1 MHERYYVELAKQEK
15 LLSRKN
21 EKSDFYNGVFDR
33 YVNPV
38 LTRDM
43 IPLTW
48 RYDLNE
54 ETNPFFMERL
64 GINAVMNS
72 GAIYLNGKYYLVAT
86 FGSEKHKGIQILQS
100 DTPDGTFQIMTE
112 TPLTPDDWNCIDGML
127 YQEKEKIYLIFSHS
141 FEDVPAGD
149 MCMVELEENLSC
161 IKGKIITLFSA
172 KDADWAVP
180 IPFAK
185 TDGPAVYRQQN
196 GKLLILW
203 SSWGEKGYTVGQ
215 AVSDSGKIEGP
226 WRHLEQI
233 VFGPDGG
240 HGMFF
245 HTKEGALKYLLHYP
259 NQPGDEHPLLLELA
273 ETELGLKATL
283 S

>member
-1 MHERYYVELAKQEK
+1 
-15 LLSRKN
+15 
-21 EKSDFYNGVFDR
+21 
-33 YVNPV
+33 
-38 LTRDM
+38 
-43 IPLTW
+43 
-48 RYDLNE
+48 
-54 ETNPFFMERL
+54 
-64 GINAVMNS
+64 
-72 GAIYLNGKYYLVAT
+72 
-86 FGSEKHKGIQILQS
+86 
-100 DTPDGTFQIMTE
+100 MTE

-185 TDGPAVYRQQN
+185 AEFGMDGDVYFTDGPAVYRQQN

-233 VFGPDGG
+233 VFGSDGG